1 MARTGGTG
9 LARPSGTMLNNRS
22 DTSSAFPVKLS
33 LLSASL
39 FLGLFFFLPLILVFG
54 VSLASRGMYGGIT
67 WIPTWE
73 NYQRVF
79 DPLVGVIFFRSLF
92 LAGLTT
98 FICAV
103 VGFPLAYCLAR
114 ASRPWQLIL
123 LTLVM
128 IPFWTNFL
136 VRTYAW
142 VLILRADG
150 ILNGL
155 LIRLGLL
162 DEPLSLLFTDLSVFV
177 GLVYGYLPFMVLPLV
192 VAIERISPQLED
204 AAFDLYAS
212 MGGMF
217 RHVLLPLSTPG
228 FLAGGVLVFIPSLGA
243 FITPYLLGGGQNMM
257 LGTFIQQ
264 EFLVARDWP
273 FGSALSFGLMGTV
286 LLLWFLSGRTSVE
299 QDPS

>member
-1 MARTGGTG
+1 MAGSGGNG

-22 DTSSAFPVKLS
+22 DHSSAFPVKLS

-79 DPLVGVIFFRSLF
+79 DPLVGVIFFRSLL

-150 ILNGL
+150 IVNGL

-162 DEPLSLLFTDLSVFV
+162 DEPLSLLFTDLSVFL

-212 MGGMF
+212 MVGMF

-286 LLLWFLSGRTSVE
+286 LLLWFLLGRTSVE
-299 QDPS
+299 KDPS

>member
-1 MARTGGTG
+1 MLTNR
-9 LARPSGTMLNNRS
+9 LA
-22 DTSSAFPVKLS
+22 TSSACPVKLS
-33 LLSASL
+33 IVSASL
-39 FLGLFFFLPLILVFG
+39 FLCLFFFLPLLLVFG
-54 VSLASRGMYGGIT
+54 VSLASRGMYGGVT
-67 WIPTWE
+67 WIATWE

-79 DPLVGVIFFRSLF
+79 DPLVGVIFFRSLLF
-92 LAGLTT
+92 AGLTT
-98 FICAV
+98 LVCAV
-103 VGFPLAYCLAR
+103 VAFPLAYCLAR
-114 ASRPWQLIL
+114 APRPWQLIL

-142 VLILRADG
+142 VLIFRADG
-150 ILNGL
+150 MLNTL
-155 LIRLGLL
+155 LIGLGFL
-162 DEPLSLLFTDLSVFV
+162 DEPLSLLFTDVSVFV

-212 MGGMF
+212 MGAMF

-243 FITPYLLGGGQNMM
+243 FITPYLLGGGQKMM

-286 LLLWFLSGRTSVE
+286 LLLWFLLGRTSVGK
-299 QDPS
+299 DPS

>member
-1 MARTGGTG
+1 
-9 LARPSGTMLNNRS
+9 MLNKYS
-22 DTSSAFPVKLS
+22 DRFSDFPVKLALVS
-33 LLSASL
+33 TSL
-39 FLGLFFFLPLILVFG
+39 FFCLFFFLPLILVFG

-67 WIPTWE
+67 WIATWE

-79 DPLVGVIFFRSLF
+79 DPLVGIIFFRSLL

-114 ASRPWQLIL
+114 APRHWQLVL

-150 ILNGL
+150 IVNSL
-155 LIRLGLL
+155 LIRLGVL
-162 DEPLSLLFTDLSVFV
+162 DEPLSLLFTDLSVFL

-204 AAFDLYAS
+204 AAFDLYAT
-212 MGGMF
+212 MGGMI

-243 FITPYLLGGGQNMM
+243 FITPYLLGGGQTMM

-286 LLLWFLSGRTSVE
+286 LLLWFLLGRTSVE
-299 QDPS
+299 KEAS

>member
-1 MARTGGTG
+1 MAGTGGTG

-22 DTSSAFPVKLS
+22 DTPSAFPVKLS

-128 IPFWTNFL
+128 VPFWTNFL

-155 LIRLGLL
+155 LIRLGLV
-162 DEPLSLLFTDLSVFV
+162 DEPLSLLFTNLSVFV

-212 MGGMF
+212 MAGMF
-217 RHVLLPLSTPG
+217 RHVLLPLSAPG

-286 LLLWFLSGRTSVE
+286 LLLWFLLGRTSVE
-299 QDPS
+299 KDPS

>member
-1 MARTGGTG
+1 MAGPGRNG

-39 FLGLFFFLPLILVFG
+39 FLVLFFFLPLILVFG

-128 IPFWTNFL
+128 VPFWTNFL

-162 DEPLSLLFTDLSVFV
+162 DEPLSLLFTNLSVFV

-212 MGGMF
+212 MAGMF
-217 RHVLLPLSTPG
+217 RHVLLPLSAPG

-286 LLLWFLSGRTSVE
+286 LLLWFLLGRTFGE
-299 QDPS
+299 KDPS

>member
-1 MARTGGTG
+1 MAGPGRNG

-39 FLGLFFFLPLILVFG
+39 FLVLFFFLPLILVFG

-128 IPFWTNFL
+128 VPFWTNFL

-162 DEPLSLLFTDLSVFV
+162 DEPLSLLFTNLSVFV

-212 MGGMF
+212 MAGMF
-217 RHVLLPLSTPG
+217 RHVLLPLSAPG

-286 LLLWFLSGRTSVE
+286 LLLWFLLGRTFVE
-299 QDPS
+299 KDPS

>member
-114 ASRPWQLIL
+114 ASRTWQLIL

-204 AAFDLYAS
+204 AAYDLYAS
-212 MGGMF
+212 MSGMF
-217 RHVLLPLSTPG
+217 RHVLLPLSAPG

-286 LLLWFLSGRTSVE
+286 LLLWFLLGRTSVE
-299 QDPS
+299 KDPS

>member
-9 LARPSGTMLNNRS
+9 LARPSGTMLNYRF

-98 FICAV
+98 FICAG

-114 ASRPWQLIL
+114 SSRPWQLIL

-162 DEPLSLLFTDLSVFV
+162 NEPLSLLFTDLSVFL
-177 GLVYGYLPFMVLPLV
+177 GLVYGYLPFMVLPLMA
-192 VAIERISPQLED
+192 AIERIPPQLED

-212 MGGMF
+212 MGEMF

-286 LLLWFLSGRTSVE
+286 LLLWFLLGRTSLGK
-299 QDPS
+299 DPS

>member
-1 MARTGGTG
+1 MAGTGRNG
-9 LARPSGTMLNNRS
+9 LARPSGTMLSNRS

-39 FLGLFFFLPLILVFG
+39 FLVLFFFLPLILVFG

-128 IPFWTNFL
+128 VPFWTNFL

-162 DEPLSLLFTDLSVFV
+162 DEPLSLLFTNLSVFV

-212 MGGMF
+212 MAGMF
-217 RHVLLPLSTPG
+217 RHVLLPLSAPG

-286 LLLWFLSGRTSVE
+286 LLLWFLLGRTFVE
-299 QDPS
+299 KDPS

>member
-1 MARTGGTG
+1 
-9 LARPSGTMLNNRS
+9 MLNQRS
-22 DTSSAFPVKLS
+22 DISSAFPVKLS
-33 LLSASL
+33 LLSTSL

-54 VSLASRGMYGGIT
+54 VSLASRGLYGGIT

-79 DPLVGVIFFRSLF
+79 DPLVGVIFFRSLL

-103 VGFPLAYCLAR
+103 LGFPLAYCLAR
-114 ASRPWQLIL
+114 VSRPWQLIL

-150 ILNGL
+150 ILNSL
-155 LIRLGLL
+155 LIGLGLL

-217 RHVLLPLSTPG
+217 RHVLLPLSAPG

-286 LLLWFLSGRTSVE
+286 LLLWFLLGRASVE
-299 QDPS
+299 KDPS